1 MWALGTGSM
10 VGKGGI
16 MGRPY
21 NKYTTAQ
28 LRELFEAQGYDLIV
42 LENLR
47 AELFPR
53 KVPSA
58 RQLNIEVLQRIQ
70 EIEAAADEPVVEESE
85 DGPDDEPISQSN
97 GRIYAASTGS
107 GTHPDDQKRP
117 STLTSIRPPG
127 TSGLP
132 DAWRRPLDQDL
143 TLPVALNAELPEL
156 FVAAINALVAETKRS
171 GANQKRYDLEKGE
184 RLETAQDDILY
195 AFPFSDEA
203 ELFEEAQIEL
213 HALGRRVEGSI
224 LSISAGRLVL
234 ALRDDFGAEIA
245 KATLVIDTTALLEA
259 LATKIE
265 QVRKGEVSLN
275 RDLADCIAGRND
287 NPSKPAQITARPPKD
302 LNQAQQRAFMTAGS
316 APVTWIWGPPGCGKT
331 KTLGEIVRTAFE
343 SGRRLLVCSNTN
355 KAVDQVIYS
364 ICEALTKD
372 HPAMLEGKV
381 VRLGRIADN
390 KLKDFEEYVTIDG
403 IVERRSRELDDR
415 RGQIERAV
423 ELLDTRTLKYQ
434 RVMARFQD
442 LDKAGEE
449 LAVLQQAL
457 TKFASEAEAAQRAHQ
472 RNAQRTIELNA
483 ELFKR
488 QKAYFTILSR
498 KEDDIRRDLAAADA
512 ERVQIE
518 GNWAAVR
525 QSHETAKRVLNLAS
539 TNQQSKRDALAG
551 EDRRVAEQA
560 IRDAADERSDLI
572 AELRE
577 VEAKIAAIREAI
589 VKEARVL
596 GVTCTKAYLAVKE
609 IGQVDTV
616 IIDEASMV
624 LLPVAWF
631 AAGLA
636 KERVIICGDF
646 RQIPPIVSS
655 DQQCIVDAIGK
666 DAFTANNIDENDSRL
681 MMLDVQYRMHDAICQ
696 LIAEPMYGGKL
707 STAPDRRNEAEHS
720 HAPFDQPLTIIDT
733 SDLWPFESQN
743 VFFSRFN
750 LLHALLVRNLAFHL
764 HKVGMLHDNKV
775 LGICTPYAAQA
786 KIIGKLIEGEK
797 LNNLVQVGTVHSY
810 QGDERST
817 MVLDIPESHG
827 GAWNLGQFVQGLS
840 PDHTGA
846 RLINVAISRAK
857 HRLVVLANLTY
868 LDRKLP
874 STSLLRSVLFDM
886 QKNGQV
892 VSGRDVLALR
902 PIERDLKGLL
912 GQLPFEPM
920 VETFGIF
927 DEPAF
932 ERALESDIRE
942 AKSSVVIFS
951 GYVTPARVGKLGD
964 LFRSRIADGLKIR
977 CVTRPPQTNGSI
989 PREQGKEALDML
1001 EGIGVVVDC
1010 RAKIHQKL
1018 CLVDGR
1024 IVWLGSLNALSHAGR
1039 SDETMTRAVNEGY
1052 AIAVAGHMSKRRVST
1067 DKAAWTIA
1075 EAENPRCAKCGGR
1088 SIYFD
1093 GRFGPYFSCENEC
1106 GWRVNERS
1114 TNGNG
1119 STRQHDSA
1127 AGSSLPE
1134 RGPKCPKCKKPT
1146 KLRSG
1151 RRGPFYGCTG
1161 YPICDG
1167 TLDAAIASG

>member
-1 MWALGTGSM
+1 MPWSRQHGWEGE
-10 VGKGGI
+10 I
-16 MGRPY
+16 MRRPY
-21 NKYTTAQ
+21 IQYSLAQ
-28 LRELFEAQGYDLIV
+28 LRALFEARGHERAV
-42 LENLR
+42 LEQLR
-47 AELFPR
+47 VELSPR
-53 KVPSA
+53 ETRGA
-58 RQLNIEVLQRIQ
+58 RQLNIEVLQRLQ
-70 EIEAAADEPVVEESE
+70 ELETATDDPEVEGPEVSPEHEPTVQ
-85 DGPDDEPISQSN
+85 PN
-97 GRIYAASTGS
+97 GYFHAVSSAGS
-107 GTHPDDQKRP
+107 THPDDQKRP
-117 STLTSIRPPG
+117 TTLTRIRPPG

-132 DAWRRPLDQDL
+132 DAWQRPLDQDL
-143 TLPVALNAELPEL
+143 TLPVAPNAELSEL
-156 FVAAINALVAETKRS
+156 FVAAINALVAEIKRT

-195 AFPFSDEA
+195 AFTFSDEA

-213 HALGRRVEGSI
+213 HALGRRVDGSI
-224 LSISAGRLVL
+224 VSISAGRLVL
-234 ALRDDFGAEIA
+234 AVRDDLGAEIA
-245 KATLVIDTTALLEA
+245 KATLVIDTTALLVA

-287 NPSKPAQITARPPKD
+287 NPSKPTPIAAKPPKD
-302 LNQAQQRAFMTAGS
+302 LNQAQQRAFATSGS

-343 SGRRLLVCSNTN
+343 NGRRLLVCSNTN

-364 ICEALTKD
+364 ICKALGTE
-372 HPAMLEGKV
+372 HPAMQQGKV

-390 KLKDFEEYVTIDG
+390 KLEKYRAYVTIDG
-403 IVERRSRELDDR
+403 IVERRSRELEER
-415 RGQIERAV
+415 RGQIERALA
-423 ELLDTRTLKYQ
+423 LLDNRTFKHQ
-434 RVMARFQD
+434 HVMIRFQE
-442 LDKAGEE
+442 LDKAAEE
-449 LAVLQQAL
+449 LVVLRQAL
-457 TKFASEAEAAQRAHQ
+457 TKLGSKAETAQRTHQ
-472 RNAQRTIELNA
+472 RNAQRAIELNA
-483 ELFKR
+483 ELLKR
-488 QKAYFTILSR
+488 QKAFFTILSR
-498 KEDDIRRDLAAADA
+498 KEEDIRHDLAAADA

-518 GNWAAVR
+518 GRWAAVR
-525 QSHETAKRVLNLAS
+525 ESNERARRAFDLAL
-539 TNQQSKRDALAG
+539 TDHQAKRDALAG
-551 EDRRVAEQA
+551 EDRKAVEKA
-560 IRDAADERSDLI
+560 IRDAGDERSDLV
-572 AELRE
+572 AELRD
-577 VEAKIAAIREAI
+577 VEAKIAAIRETI

-636 KERVIICGDF
+636 KERVIVCGDF
-646 RQIPPIVSS
+646 RQIPPIVQSN
-655 DQQCIVDAIGK
+655 QQSIVDAIGK
-666 DAFTANNIDENDSRL
+666 DAFTANNIRDGDPRL
-681 MMLDVQYRMHDAICQ
+681 VMLGVQYRMHNSICQ
-696 LIAEPMYGGKL
+696 LIAKPMYDGQL
-707 STAPDRRNEAEHS
+707 STAPERHSEAELS
-720 HAPFDQPLTIIDT
+720 PAPFDQPLTIIDT

-750 LLHALLVRNLAFHL
+750 LMHALLVRNLAFHWA
-764 HKVGMLHDNKV
+764 KVGMLQDNRV
-775 LGICTPYAAQA
+775 FGICTPYAAQA

-797 LNNLVQVGTVHSY
+797 LQELVQVGTVHSY

-827 GAWNLGQFVQGLS
+827 GAWNLGQFVQGLP

-886 QKNGQV
+886 QNNGRV
-892 VSGRDVLALR
+892 VSGTDVLALR
-902 PIERDLKGLL
+902 PIERDLRGLL
-912 GQLPFEPM
+912 GQMPFEPM

-932 ERALESDIRE
+932 ERALEHDIRE

-951 GYVTPARVGKLGD
+951 GYITPTRVGKLGD
-964 LFRSRIADGLKIR
+964 LFRSKIADGVNVR

-1001 EGIGVVVDC
+1001 EGVGVTVDC
-1010 RAKIHQKL
+1010 RAKIHQKV
-1018 CLVDGR
+1018 CLVDNR

-1052 AIAVAGHMSKRRVST
+1052 AMAVAGHMSKRRVST
-1067 DKAAWTIA
+1067 DKAASTIA
-1075 EAENPRCAKCGGR
+1075 DAENPRCPKCGGR

-1106 GWRVNERS
+1106 GWRGNERS
-1114 TNGNG
+1114 MNGNG
-1119 STRQHDSA
+1119 GTRQD
-1127 AGSSLPE
+1127 AGADCSSLPE

-1161 YPICDG
+1161 YPTCDG
-1167 TLDAAIASG
+1167 TLDAEAANA